1 MGFYGVQGNK
11 KTRKGLPACFTVVWA
26 ILMIKAVWDGVN
38 VSLCIVEGLSIR
50 CCACVLKL

>member
-1 MGFYGVQGNK
+1 MEYRGIKNTQGV
-11 KTRKGLPACFTVVWA
+11 TFACFTVVWA
-26 ILMIKAVWDGVN
+26 ILIIKAVWDGVN